1 MAQLL
6 QITLAIV
13 LAGQMA
19 GAQRHMIGCAG
30 QRAPVEVCLIDM
42 GAK

>member
-13 LAGQMA
+13 LAAQMA
-19 GAQRHMIGCAG
+19 GCQRHHLGYAG
-30 QRAPVEVCLIDM
+30 HNGQTEVTTAGNLQ
-42 GAK
+42 